1 MVGKCN
7 CNGRTKN
14 VMKCI
19 NKDPSDQEKLNIL
32 KEIREYVGQKNTKNT
47 AEETASQ
54 RGTAQIIIP
63 VVVYI
68 KCPYQSKTVVESD
81 VDKFIANL
89 NSNFSGNVTV
99 PTGVV
104 AGSNQANYD
113 NYVGLKAPVSV
124 VFQKKSIVYKTR
136 VSVSSTNLSTIDLQV
151 KGAPGTRRRAATYD
165 VKPVDYGKTL
175 NIWAVTFTN
184 GLLGYAQ
191 FPWELKNKPFY
202 DGVVID
208 YRTIDPKFKYRPYD
222 LNRTAV
228 HEIGHWLGL
237 YHTFQSTI
245 SVGNLAVVDTNTNSV
260 IDNGEKN
267 GDCVT
272 DTPTQTR
279 PTYGNPILTSTWP
292 IESSTGQMVMFMNY
306 MDYTDD
312 AGMFMFTQEQAKK
325 VDIMIGLYRPL
336 LQPSVV

>member
-1 MVGKCN
+1 M
-7 CNGRTKN
+7 
-14 VMKCI
+14 MKCI

-32 KEIREYVGQKNTKNT
+32 KEIREYVGQKNAKNT
-47 AEETASQ
+47 AEGTASQ
-54 RGTAQIIIP
+54 KGTAQIVVP

-68 KCPYQSKTVVESD
+68 KCPYRSKSVVASD

-104 AGSNQANYD
+104 AGNNQTNHD
-113 NYVGLKAPVSV
+113 NYVELKAPVSV
-124 VFQKKSIVYKTR
+124 VFRKKSIVYKKR
-136 VSVSSTNLSTIDLQV
+136 VSVRSTTSSTIDLQV
-151 KGAPGTRRRAATYD
+151 KGAPRTRRRSATYD
-165 VKPVDYGKTL
+165 VKPIDYGKTL
-175 NIWAVTFTN
+175 NIWVVTFTN

-237 YHTFQSTI
+237 YHTFQPTI
-245 SVGNLAVVDTNTNSV
+245 GSGNLAAIDTNADNV
-260 IDNGEKN
+260 IDIEEKN

-279 PTYGNPILTSTWP
+279 PTYGNPYLTSNWP

-312 AGMFMFTQEQAKK
+312 AGMYMFTQEQAKK
-325 VDIMIGLYRPL
+325 VDIMIGLYRPH
-336 LQPSVV
+336 LQYVV